1 MFEYYVYVWT
11 FPDAT
16 VAYVGKGKN
25 DRDLGAKNESFEA
38 ARKWLEFGVERV
50 AYFATEQEAYT
61 YEAQLIAEYDPA
73 FNRTRGLTPKKWVS
87 GVDTYVEKNEVKKL
101 AARGAL
107 STTPLEVAT
116 AFMGN
121 MPSELVEETVMF
133 VGDRFSTMLKEFLDC
148 NPNHIGKIILV
159 DNYESEHYVAL
170 GKALDGHEGANIE
183 PENKDFLAE
192 DFEQVD
198 YVIMN
203 PPFTAANGKT
213 TLWNR
218 FLDKALTLASRG
230 VYTLMPIRGTLGL
243 EHEVLIERVEF
254 ASTPVIG
261 KAIYVVP
268 GAKRLVFEEEV
279 CKFKLDIRI
288 SEQRNGQRN
297 VLPTVPFIGISRNK
311 TTTNCSIR
319 TSFADGDGSTWCFM
333 GEDLEMVA
341 RLMEEKD
348 FGAMMNQFKREK
360 AAKLGHAA
368 SLVRSE
374 VISLLNQL

>member
-38 ARKWLEFGVERV
+38 ARKWIDFGIERV
-50 AYFATEQEAYT
+50 AYFSTEAEAYT
-61 YEAQLIAEYDPA
+61 YEAQLIGEYAPA
-73 FNRTRGLTPKKWVS
+73 FNRTRGLTPKKWV
-87 GVDTYVEKNEVKKL
+87 GVADAYVEKNIVKKL
-101 AARGAL
+101 AARGSL
-107 STTPLEVAT
+107 STTPQEVAT
-116 AFMGN
+116 AFMGH
-121 MPSELVEETVMF
+121 MPAELVEETVMF

-148 NPNHIGKIILV
+148 NPNHTGKVMIV

-170 GKALDGHEGANIE
+170 GMALDGYQGGKIE
-183 PENKDFLAE
+183 PENKDFLTT
-192 DFEQVD
+192 DFEGVD
-198 YVIMN
+198 YIVMN
-203 PPFTAANGKT
+203 PPFTVENGKA
-213 TLWNR
+213 TLWDK
-218 FLDKALTLASRG
+218 FLAKALTIASRG
-230 VYTLMPIRGTLGL
+230 VYSLMPIRGTLGF
-243 EHEVLIERVEF
+243 EHEVLVERVEF

-279 CKFKLDIRI
+279 CKFKLEVRI
-288 SEQRNGQRN
+288 SEQRAGQRN
-297 VLPTVPFIGISRNK
+297 VVPTVPFIGISRNK
-311 TTTNCSIR
+311 TTTNCNIR
-319 TSFADGDGSTWCFM
+319 TSFADGDGSTWCFY

-348 FGAMMNQFKREK
+348 FSSMMNSFKREK
-360 AAKLGHAA
+360 AARLGHAA